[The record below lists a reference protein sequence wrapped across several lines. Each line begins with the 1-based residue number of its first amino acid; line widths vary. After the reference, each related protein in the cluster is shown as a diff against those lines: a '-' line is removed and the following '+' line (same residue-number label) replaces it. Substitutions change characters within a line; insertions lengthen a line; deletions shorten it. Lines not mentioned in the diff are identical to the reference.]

1 MEHTTKDRILDEAL
15 VMFAE
20 HGYKGTNLRDLAAR
34 LGLSKSA
41 LYKHYESKED
51 IWNALLDKMEAYY
64 AQRFGSVDNLPPTPD
79 SWEAFMQ
86 MMMGM
91 VSFTVHDP
99 QIILTRKL
107 LTIEQFHDARV
118 CKLATKHFLEGTANI
133 YAKVFEG
140 MMENGLL
147 KKQNPAMLAFS
158 FTAPISAL
166 IHLCDREPDR
176 HDEALR
182 RMDAYVNYFIAT
194 HAVERR

>member
-1 MEHTTKDRILDEAL
+1 MERTTKDRILDESL

-20 HGYKGTNLRDLAAR
+20 WGYRGTNLRDLAAR

-41 LYKHYESKED
+41 LYKHYASKED

-64 AQRFGSVDNLPPTPD
+64 AMRFGSMDNLPPTPD
-79 SWEAFMQ
+79 SWEAFVQ
-86 MMMGM
+86 MAMGM
-91 VSFTVHDP
+91 IRFTVHDP

-107 LTIEQFHDARV
+107 LITEQFHDARV

-140 MMENGLL
+140 MMEKGLL
-147 KKQNPAMLAFS
+147 KKDNPAMLAFG

-176 HDEALR
+176 HDEAFKKMEAFVR
-182 RMDAYVNYFIAT
+182 HFISI
-194 HAVERR
+194 HAAE

>member
-1 MEHTTKDRILDEAL
+1 MEHTTKDRILNESL

-20 HGYKGTNLRDLAAR
+20 HGYKGANLRDLAAR
-34 LGLSKSA
+34 LDLSKSA
-41 LYKHYESKED
+41 LYKHYDSKEA

-64 AQRFGSVDNLPPTPD
+64 ALRFGSMDNLPETPD
-79 SWEAFMQ
+79 SWDAFIQ
-86 MMMGM
+86 MAMGM
-91 VSFTVHDP
+91 IRFTVHDP

-107 LTIEQFHDARV
+107 LTTEQFHDARV

-140 MMENGLL
+140 MMNKGLL
-147 KKQNPAMLAFS
+147 KKGDPALLAFS

-176 HDEALR
+176 HDEAFA
-182 RMDAYVNYFIAT
+182 RMEAFVRYFISS
-194 HAVERR
+194 HAVK

>member
-1 MEHTTKDRILDEAL
+1 MERTTKDRILDESL

-20 HGYKGTNLRDLAAR
+20 WGYRGTNLRDLAAR

-41 LYKHYESKED
+41 LYKHYASKED

-64 AQRFGSVDNLPPTPD
+64 AMRFGSMDNLPPTPD
-79 SWEAFMQ
+79 SWEAFVQ
-86 MMMGM
+86 MTMGM
-91 VSFTVHDP
+91 IRFTVHDP

-107 LTIEQFHDARV
+107 LITEQFHDARV

-133 YAKVFEG
+133 YARVFEG
-140 MMENGLL
+140 MMEKGLL
-147 KKQNPAMLAFS
+147 KKNDPAMLAFG

-176 HDEALR
+176 HDEAFKKMEAFVR
-182 RMDAYVNYFIAT
+182 HFISI
-194 HAVERR
+194 HAAE